1 MVPSI
6 VPSVDASIAVAAG
19 RGRGAIDANRGRSP
33 SPVARTPTRRGG
45 GTAGRVATNASAR
58 LGVAI
63 DCVHYDGREG
73 GIEGSNTAAVPGMR
87 RGARP
92 ARAFE
97 LASNAPAPR
106 GRRGSA
112 STRTNAA
119 DPGGSEVMK
128 SVAERVKAAREL
140 AKRLADQE
148 ASLGGGD
155 VAAPAPPQP
164 DPPQA
169 APPPPDAL
177 ANAATDLEDTVE
189 AQRLAQGMIRD
200 NAGDIDAA
208 AAAATA
214 EANKAAAEL
223 AQAEAEAQAYAARA
237 VSDMDEA
244 VTRIRQ
250 EAAKRVAAAERELER
265 EREANKRA
273 LVDATTRAQTLQT
286 TLEQVKTESDSRVQS
301 AESARAEA
309 EAASETARLELNR
322 ITADTSTKV
331 ATAEEAARVGIA
343 DATAARDAAL
353 AQLEEVRKQADND
366 VGAAKMVQEEITRQ
380 EVENAERAAE
390 TAINEAEERAKRA
403 ELDASKRILEAE
415 TRLQKE
421 VSAARQGAEGARESA
436 EDTLAEELAKTEAA
450 LDAAEELSAIEVTAA
465 REEAAA
471 KIAVKDAEM
480 AKAIA
485 EVERKMEEE
494 VSAARAKAKREVDE
508 AMTKAREEVAA
519 AQEEALEA
527 ARTSEA
533 IQAAKDAVAQAVQTA
548 EADVVSAK
556 KKASV
561 SEKEIER
568 IQAAAAKEIES
579 LNANFKKQIA
589 EVKLE
594 AEDLAAAKVEAAL
607 ERAEKAEEQGK
618 KDKEEAQARA
628 DAAIAEAVAAA
639 EKDVSKAESKSRDDI
654 IAAKKAQG
662 IELERL
668 RAEMEAKIAEANHD
682 AESRIQ
688 AAKNEVTIAEDDAAA
703 AIAKAREDS
712 DVSAQTA
719 RMEAEAAAA
728 EIREQEIA
736 AAKAEAETALAEAE
750 VALAEAELALA
761 EAKAA
766 TETEKE
772 RARLLEEERENAVN
786 EAKNAATKAA
796 EASIAEAR
804 QEKEEAES
812 IAYETIE
819 AAEEAKEEAE
829 AALARLKE
837 EQDASRKEFEAKI
850 VAAQA
855 AAEEARQESAEE
867 KRRRSDLEAGNE
879 MEKMIEFEKRVAKAT
894 ADLEKT
900 LEAEREQRE
909 QAETDLANA
918 RHRVESLTAELD
930 TVNTELTLSQKEEFR
945 AASGDER
952 VRAEFA
958 KLQLLLDKKNDQIA
972 LLQNNLGIAP
982 AAVPGQPPGQ
992 TQQTQSAATPVPG
1005 QPPAPAPAPAPVTAA
1020 QVKTAEEL
1028 ELETL
1033 LSEVLNLQTPVSE
1046 AVAAAHEQL
1055 GSNSAEQL
1063 QNLSNPADTINPDTG
1078 MTALQEVYASA
1089 YHKELEMRKR
1099 RRRLEAE
1106 QWVNTQTDVVASHV
1120 DEVYH
1125 WLGTN
1130 PRPGDNGII
1139 YNRRNKKS
1147 GFGDGGQC
1155 LMHMGYNGWQ
1165 GEPRQVGMQPLA
1177 HDHPARVEYWLD
1189 SGGGDW
1195 WIADPVYIHPDA
1207 RVLDFVFSNGEG
1219 QYDNAG
1225 GRDYHAAVGADD
1237 GTLPPEEDNVGKRE
1251 ELLEQEQGP
1260 LDATAAHRAGQRAE
1274 RKFLARS
1281 SFAPRPPEDPAT
1293 AKVVTVPAVPVA
1305 GQPVDVFY
1313 RLDRTDPKCPLRT
1326 NDVFIQGSWN
1336 RWTHKDTFGPTQM
1349 FPADPATL
1357 PGGANAKPAYT
1368 AKIFAPKNAHVM
1380 DFYFKDTQNQGQGQ
1394 GNYDSKYG
1402 LDYHVNITGAKGGGD
1417 PIMNVVNV
1425 AVEMAPIAKVGGM
1438 GDVVTALS
1446 RAIIEKGHNVEVILP
1461 KYDCMD
1467 HEQIEGL
1474 HLADEFKCNGIDIN
1488 VWKGEVEDVP
1498 VTFLQP
1504 ENGHFDVGCIYGRG
1518 DDHIRF
1524 NFFCECALE
1533 WMSHTEAKVDIIHAH
1548 DWSSAPVINA
1558 RRSKLPPGCATV
1570 FTIHNLQFGQDVIGR
1585 AMERATFAT
1594 TVSPTYAS
1602 EIAGEGAIR
1611 AHKEKLVG
1619 VRNGIDIEIW
1629 DPMTDECLEQ
1639 NFNADSWENGKAV
1652 AKRQLAEKLKMA
1664 MPPADHSAPLV
1675 GVVARLTN
1683 QKGVH
1688 MIKHA
1693 MYRTVENGGQ
1703 VVLLGSAP
1711 DGNVQNE
1718 FNQMAN
1724 DIGSKFPGQSG
1735 FVFAY
1740 DEPLSHLIYAAS
1752 DILLVPSMFEPC
1764 GLTQMIAMRYGTVP
1778 VVRRTGGLRDT
1789 VFDVDDD
1796 RDRAA
1801 EEGLT
1806 PNGFSFDGSQHYD
1819 IEYALDRAMQM
1830 YQGEKANWDTLVT
1843 TVMRQDW
1850 GWTDP
1855 ADTYVEHYW
1864 KATKS
1869 AKYAAQQGLHRD

>member
-6 VPSVDASIAVAAG
+6 ATVDASIAAAAG
-19 RGRGAIDANRGRSP
+19 RGRGAVTAARGRSP
-33 SPVARTPTRRGG
+33 SPVARTPTRRGV
-45 GTAGRVATNASAR
+45 TGRATNASAVLR
-58 LGVAI
+58 PIVADVVRDEPAGI
-63 DCVHYDGREG
+63 G
-73 GIEGSNTAAVPGMR
+73 GPAIPVMR
-87 RGARP
+87 RGVRP
-92 ARAFE
+92 ARSFD
-97 LASNAPAPR
+97 LATPPR
-106 GRRGSA
+106 ARGA
-112 STRTNAA
+112 RARTNAA

-148 ASLGGGD
+148 ASIGGGGD
-155 VAAPAPPQP
+155 VAAP
-164 DPPQA
+164 PQA
-169 APPPPDAL
+169 MNPPPGL
-177 ANAATDLEDTVE
+177 ASAADDLEDKVE

-200 NAGDIDAA
+200 KGGDVDAA

-214 EANKAAAEL
+214 EANRAAAEL

-286 TLEQVKTESDSRVQS
+286 TLEQVKRDSDERVAN
-301 AESARAEA
+301 AERARADA
-309 EAASETARLELNR
+309 EATAETARLELER
-322 ITADTSTKV
+322 ISTDAANKV
-331 ATAEEAARVGIA
+331 ATAEEAARVGVA
-343 DATAARDAAL
+343 DAESARDAAL
-353 AQLEEVRKQADND
+353 AQLEETRKAAEND
-366 VGAAKMVQEEITRQ
+366 VSAAKMVQEEITRQ

-390 TAINEAEERAKRA
+390 AAVIEAEDRARRAEEEASRRIKEAEER
-403 ELDASKRILEAE
+403 LE
-415 TRLQKE
+415 RE
-421 VSAARQGAEGARESA
+421 VSAAREGAEGARESA
-436 EDTLAEELAKTEAA
+436 EDILAEELAKTEEA
-450 LDAAEELSAIEVTAA
+450 LNAAEELSKIEIAAA

-471 KIAVKDAEM
+471 KIAAKDAEM
-480 AKAIA
+480 AKALA
-485 EVERKMEEE
+485 EVERRMEEE
-494 VSAARAKAKREVDE
+494 VASAQAKAKQQIDD
-508 AMTKAREEVAA
+508 AMTKAREEVAN

-527 ARTSEA
+527 ARTAEA
-533 IQAAKDAVAQAVQTA
+533 IQAAKEAVAAAVQAA
-548 EADVVSAK
+548 EADVVDAK
-556 KKASV
+556 KKASD

-568 IQAAAAKEIES
+568 IQQAAAKEIES
-579 LNANFKKQIA
+579 LSANFKKQIA
-589 EVKLE
+589 EVKTE
-594 AEDLAAAKVEAAL
+594 AEDMAAAKIEAAL
-607 ERAEKAEEQGK
+607 ERAEKAEEEARRV
-618 KDKEEAQARA
+618 KEEAQARA
-628 DAAIAEAVAAA
+628 DAAIEEAIAAA
-639 EKDVSKAESKSRDDI
+639 EKDVASAESKARDDV

-662 IELERL
+662 VELERL

-688 AAKNEVTIAEDDAAA
+688 AAKNEVKIAEDEAAK

-712 DVSAQTA
+712 DNSVAVA
-719 RMEAEAAAA
+719 KAEAEAAAA
-728 EIREQEIA
+728 EVRNQEIA

-766 TETEKE
+766 TEAEKE
-772 RARLLEEERENAVN
+772 KVSRMEQERENEVN

-804 QEKEEAES
+804 KEKEEAES

-837 EQDASRKEFEAKI
+837 EQDAKAVEFEQKI
-850 VAAQA
+850 AAAQA
-855 AAEEARQESAEE
+855 AAEEARSEAAEE

-900 LEAEREQRE
+900 LEQEREQRE

-930 TVNTELTLSQKEEFR
+930 TVQTELTLSQKEEFR

-958 KLQLLLDKKNDQIA
+958 KLQLLLDKKNEQIA
-972 LLQNNLGIAP
+972 LLQTKLGIAP
-982 AAVPGQPPGQ
+982 PAMPGMPPSPQQQPGTTPQAPG
-992 TQQTQSAATPVPG
+992 V
-1005 QPPAPAPAPAPVTAA
+1005 APAPAPVTAA
-1020 QVKTAEEL
+1020 QVKTAEEQ
-1028 ELETL
+1028 ELEKL
-1033 LSEVLNLQTPVSE
+1033 LSEVLSMQTPVSE
-1046 AVAAAHEQL
+1046 AVAAAHAQL
-1055 GSNSAEQL
+1055 GTNSGQQL
-1063 QNLSNPADTINPDTG
+1063 QNMSNPADTINPDTG
-1078 MTALQEVYASA
+1078 MTALQEVYAAA

-1106 QWVNTQTDVVASHV
+1106 QWVASQTDVVASHV

-1130 PRPGDNGII
+1130 PKPGDNAII
-1139 YNRRNKKS
+1139 YNRRNKKH

-1155 LMHMGYNGWQ
+1155 IMHMGYNGWQ
-1165 GEPRQVGMQPLA
+1165 GQPRQVGMQPLA

-1195 WIADPVYIHPDA
+1195 WIADPIYIHPEA
-1207 RVLDFVFSNGEG
+1207 KVLDFVFSNGEG

-1225 GRDYHAAVGADD
+1225 GRDYHAPVGLED
-1237 GTLPPEEDNVGKRE
+1237 GTLPPEEDHVAKRE
-1251 ELLEQEQGP
+1251 ALLEEEQGP

-1293 AKVVTVPAVPVA
+1293 AKVVTVPAIPVA
-1305 GQPVDVFY
+1305 GKPVDVFY
-1313 RLDRTDPKCPLRT
+1313 RLDRSDPKCPLRT

-1336 RWTHKDTFGPTQM
+1336 RWTHSDGFGPTQM
-1349 FPADPATL
+1349 FPADPSML
-1357 PGGANAKPAYT
+1357 PGGPNAKPAYT
-1368 AKIFAPKNAHVM
+1368 AKIFVPKNAHVM
-1380 DFYFKDTQNQGQGQ
+1380 DFYFKDTQANGQ

-1402 LDYHVNITGAKGGGD
+1402 LDYHVNITGAAGGGD
-1417 PIMNVVNV
+1417 PIMRVVNI

-1446 RAIIEKGHNVEVILP
+1446 RAIIEKGHNVKVILP

-1467 HEQIEGL
+1467 HEQIDGL
-1474 HLADEFKCNGIDIN
+1474 HLADEFTCNGVEIN
-1488 VWKGEVEDVP
+1488 VWKGDVEDVP

-1533 WMSHTEAKVDIIHAH
+1533 WLKVTDAKVDVVHCH
-1548 DWSSAPVINA
+1548 DWSSAPAIFA
-1558 RRSKLPPGCATV
+1558 RRSRLPAGCATV
-1570 FTIHNLQFGQDVIGR
+1570 FTIHNLNFGQDLIGR

-1602 EIAGEGAIR
+1602 EIADQGAIR
-1611 AHKEKLVG
+1611 VHKEKLVG

-1639 NFNADSWENGKAV
+1639 NYNADSWKNGKAV
-1652 AKRQLAEKLKMA
+1652 AKRQLAERLKMA
-1664 MPPADHSAPLV
+1664 MPPADHSVPLV
-1675 GVVARLTN
+1675 GVVARLTH

-1711 DGNVQNE
+1711 DGNVQRE
-1718 FNQMAN
+1718 FNQMAE
-1724 DIGSKFPGQSG
+1724 DIGNRFPGQSG

-1764 GLTQMIAMRYGTVP
+1764 GLTQMIAMRYGCIP

-1796 RDRAA
+1796 RERAA
-1801 EEGLT
+1801 EQGLT

-1819 IEYALDRAMQM
+1819 IEYALDRAMRM
-1830 YQGEKANWDTLVT
+1830 YASEKTNWDTLVGT
-1843 TVMRQDW
+1843 TMRQDW

-1869 AKYAAQQGLHRD
+1869 AKYQAAQGLHRD

>member
-1 MVPSI
+1 M
-6 VPSVDASIAVAAG
+6 
-19 RGRGAIDANRGRSP
+19 
-33 SPVARTPTRRGG
+33 
-45 GTAGRVATNASAR
+45 
-58 LGVAI
+58 
-63 DCVHYDGREG
+63 
-73 GIEGSNTAAVPGMR
+73 
-87 RGARP
+87 
-92 ARAFE
+92 
-97 LASNAPAPR
+97 
-106 GRRGSA
+106 
-112 STRTNAA
+112 
-119 DPGGSEVMK
+119 
-128 SVAERVKAAREL
+128 
-140 AKRLADQE
+140 
-148 ASLGGGD
+148 
-155 VAAPAPPQP
+155 
-164 DPPQA
+164 
-169 APPPPDAL
+169 
-177 ANAATDLEDTVE
+177 
-189 AQRLAQGMIRD
+189 
-200 NAGDIDAA
+200 
-208 AAAATA
+208 
-214 EANKAAAEL
+214 
-223 AQAEAEAQAYAARA
+223 
-237 VSDMDEA
+237 
-244 VTRIRQ
+244 
-250 EAAKRVAAAERELER
+250 
-265 EREANKRA
+265 
-273 LVDATTRAQTLQT
+273 
-286 TLEQVKTESDSRVQS
+286 
-301 AESARAEA
+301 
-309 EAASETARLELNR
+309 
-322 ITADTSTKV
+322 
-331 ATAEEAARVGIA
+331 
-343 DATAARDAAL
+343 
-353 AQLEEVRKQADND
+353 
-366 VGAAKMVQEEITRQ
+366 
-380 EVENAERAAE
+380 
-390 TAINEAEERAKRA
+390 
-403 ELDASKRILEAE
+403 
-415 TRLQKE
+415 
-421 VSAARQGAEGARESA
+421 
-436 EDTLAEELAKTEAA
+436 
-450 LDAAEELSAIEVTAA
+450 
-465 REEAAA
+465 
-471 KIAVKDAEM
+471 
-480 AKAIA
+480 
-485 EVERKMEEE
+485 
-494 VSAARAKAKREVDE
+494 
-508 AMTKAREEVAA
+508 
-519 AQEEALEA
+519 
-527 ARTSEA
+527 
-533 IQAAKDAVAQAVQTA
+533 
-548 EADVVSAK
+548 
-556 KKASV
+556 
-561 SEKEIER
+561 
-568 IQAAAAKEIES
+568 
-579 LNANFKKQIA
+579 
-589 EVKLE
+589 
-594 AEDLAAAKVEAAL
+594 
-607 ERAEKAEEQGK
+607 
-618 KDKEEAQARA
+618 
-628 DAAIAEAVAAA
+628 
-639 EKDVSKAESKSRDDI
+639 
-654 IAAKKAQG
+654 
-662 IELERL
+662 
-668 RAEMEAKIAEANHD
+668 
-682 AESRIQ
+682 
-688 AAKNEVTIAEDDAAA
+688 
-703 AIAKAREDS
+703 
-712 DVSAQTA
+712 
-719 RMEAEAAAA
+719 
-728 EIREQEIA
+728 
-736 AAKAEAETALAEAE
+736 
-750 VALAEAELALA
+750 
-761 EAKAA
+761 
-766 TETEKE
+766 
-772 RARLLEEERENAVN
+772 
-786 EAKNAATKAA
+786 
-796 EASIAEAR
+796 
-804 QEKEEAES
+804 
-812 IAYETIE
+812 
-819 AAEEAKEEAE
+819 
-829 AALARLKE
+829 
-837 EQDASRKEFEAKI
+837 
-850 VAAQA
+850 
-855 AAEEARQESAEE
+855 
-867 KRRRSDLEAGNE
+867 
-879 MEKMIEFEKRVAKAT
+879 
-894 ADLEKT
+894 
-900 LEAEREQRE
+900 
-909 QAETDLANA
+909 
-918 RHRVESLTAELD
+918 
-930 TVNTELTLSQKEEFR
+930 
-945 AASGDER
+945 
-952 VRAEFA
+952 
-958 KLQLLLDKKNDQIA
+958 
-972 LLQNNLGIAP
+972 
-982 AAVPGQPPGQ
+982 
-992 TQQTQSAATPVPG
+992 
-1005 QPPAPAPAPAPVTAA
+1005 
-1020 QVKTAEEL
+1020 
-1028 ELETL
+1028 
-1033 LSEVLNLQTPVSE
+1033 SE

-1155 LMHMGYNGWQ
+1155 IMHMGYNGWQ

-1446 RAIIEKGHNVEVILP
+1446 RAITEKGHNVEVILP

-1524 NFFCECALE
+1524 NLFCECALE

-1796 RDRAA
+1796 RERAA

>member
-6 VPSVDASIAVAAG
+6 ATVDASIAAAAG
-19 RGRGAIDANRGRSP
+19 RGRGAVTAARGRSP
-33 SPVARTPTRRGG
+33 SPVARTPTRRGV
-45 GTAGRVATNASAR
+45 AAATNASAVLR
-58 LGVAI
+58 PIVADVARDEPAGIGAPVVPVTRRGVRPARSF
-63 DCVHYDGREG
+63 DLATPPR
-73 GIEGSNTAAVPGMR
+73 A
-87 RGARP
+87 RGAR
-92 ARAFE
+92 A
-97 LASNAPAPR
+97 
-106 GRRGSA
+106 
-112 STRTNAA
+112 RTNAA

-148 ASLGGGD
+148 ASIGGGGGD
-155 VAAPAPPQP
+155 VAAPPQP
-164 DPPQA
+164 VDPPPGLASA
-169 APPPPDAL
+169 AD
-177 ANAATDLEDTVE
+177 DLEDKVE

-200 NAGDIDAA
+200 AAGDVDAA
-208 AAAATA
+208 AEAATA
-214 EANKAAAEL
+214 EANRAAAEL

-286 TLEQVKTESDSRVQS
+286 TLEQVKRDSDERVAA
-301 AESARAEA
+301 AERARADA
-309 EAASETARLELNR
+309 EATAETARLELSR
-322 ITADTSTKV
+322 ISADATGKV
-331 ATAEEAARVGIA
+331 AGAEEAARARVA
-343 DATAARDAAL
+343 DAESARDAAL
-353 AQLEEVRKQADND
+353 AQLEETRKMAEND
-366 VGAAKMVQEEITRQ
+366 VSAAKMVQEEITRQ

-390 TAINEAEERAKRA
+390 AAALEAEDRARRAEEEAERRIKEAEER
-403 ELDASKRILEAE
+403 LE
-415 TRLQKE
+415 RE
-421 VSAARQGAEGARESA
+421 VSAAREGAEGARESA
-436 EDTLAEELAKTEAA
+436 EDILAEELAKTEEA
-450 LDAAEELSAIEVTAA
+450 LNAAEELSKIEIAA
-465 REEAAA
+465 AKEEAAA
-471 KIAVKDAEM
+471 KIAAKDAEM
-480 AKAIA
+480 AKAVA
-485 EVERKMEEE
+485 EVERRMEEE
-494 VSAARAKAKREVDE
+494 VAAAQVKAKQQIDD

-527 ARTSEA
+527 ARTAEA
-533 IQAAKDAVAQAVQTA
+533 IQAAKEAVASAVKAA
-548 EADVVSAK
+548 EADVVDAK
-556 KKASV
+556 KKASD

-568 IQAAAAKEIES
+568 IQQAAAKEIES
-579 LNANFKKQIA
+579 LSANFKKQIA
-589 EVKLE
+589 EVKTE
-594 AEDLAAAKVEAAL
+594 AEDMAAAKIEAAL
-607 ERAEKAEEQGK
+607 ERAEKAEEETRRV
-618 KDKEEAQARA
+618 KEEAQARA
-628 DAAIAEAVAAA
+628 DQAIGEAIAAA
-639 EKDVSKAESKSRDDI
+639 EKDVASAESKARDDV
-654 IAAKKAQG
+654 IAAKKSQG
-662 IELERL
+662 VELERL

-688 AAKNEVTIAEDDAAA
+688 AAKNEVKIAEDEAAK

-712 DVSAQTA
+712 DNSVAVA
-719 RMEAEAAAA
+719 KMEAEAAAA
-728 EIREQEIA
+728 EIRQQEIA

-766 TETEKE
+766 TEAEKE
-772 RARLLEEERENAVN
+772 KVMRMEQERENAVN

-804 QEKEEAES
+804 KEKEEAES

-837 EQDASRKEFEAKI
+837 EQDAKAAEFEQKIAAAK
-850 VAAQA
+850 A
-855 AAEEARQESAEE
+855 AAEEARLEAAEE

-900 LEAEREQRE
+900 LEQEREQRE
-909 QAETDLANA
+909 QLETDLANA

-930 TVNTELTLSQKEEFR
+930 TVQTELTLSQKEEFR

-958 KLQLLLDKKNDQIA
+958 KLQLLLDKKNEQIA
-972 LLQNNLGIAP
+972 LLQTKLGIAP
-982 AAVPGQPPGQ
+982 PGIAPGAMPGMPPSPQQQPAQPQAPG
-992 TQQTQSAATPVPG
+992 TQQQ
-1005 QPPAPAPAPAPVTAA
+1005 PAPVTAA
-1020 QVKTAEEL
+1020 QVKTAEEQ
-1028 ELETL
+1028 ELEKL
-1033 LSEVLNLQTPVSE
+1033 LSEVLSMQTPVSE
-1046 AVAAAHEQL
+1046 AVAAAHAQL
-1055 GSNSAEQL
+1055 GTDSGQQL
-1063 QNLSNPADTINPDTG
+1063 QNMSNPADTINPDTG
-1078 MTALQEVYASA
+1078 MTALQEVYAAA

-1106 QWVNTQTDVVASHV
+1106 EWVASQTDVVASHV

-1130 PRPGDNGII
+1130 PKPGDNAII
-1139 YNRRNKKS
+1139 YNRRNKKH

-1155 LMHMGYNGWQ
+1155 IMHMGYNGWQ
-1165 GEPRQVGMQPLA
+1165 GQPRQVGMQPLA

-1195 WIADPVYIHPDA
+1195 WIADPIYIHPEA
-1207 RVLDFVFSNGEG
+1207 KVLDFVFSNGEG
-1219 QYDNAG
+1219 TYDNAG
-1225 GRDYHAAVGADD
+1225 GRDYHAPVGLED
-1237 GTLPPEEDNVGKRE
+1237 GTLPPEEDHVAKRE
-1251 ELLEQEQGP
+1251 AILEEEQGP

-1313 RLDRTDPKCPLRT
+1313 RLDRSDPKCPLRT

-1336 RWTHKDTFGPTQM
+1336 RWTHPDGFGPTQM
-1349 FPADPATL
+1349 FPADPSIL
-1357 PGGANAKPAYT
+1357 PGGPNAKPAYT
-1368 AKIFAPKNAHVM
+1368 AKIFVPKNAHVM
-1380 DFYFKDTQNQGQGQ
+1380 DFYFKDTQANGQ

-1402 LDYHVNITGAKGGGD
+1402 LDYHVNITGARGGGD
-1417 PIMNVVNV
+1417 PIMRVVNI

-1474 HLADEFKCNGIDIN
+1474 HLADEFTCGGVEIN
-1488 VWKGEVEDVP
+1488 VWKGDVEDVP

-1518 DDHIRF
+1518 DDHHRF
-1524 NFFCECALE
+1524 NFFCDCALE
-1533 WMSHTEAKVDIIHAH
+1533 WLKVTDAKVDVVHCH
-1548 DWSSAPVINA
+1548 DWSSAPAIFA
-1558 RRSKLPPGCATV
+1558 RRSQLPAGCATV
-1570 FTIHNLQFGQDVIGR
+1570 FTIHNLNFGQDLIGR

-1602 EIAGEGAIR
+1602 EISDQGAIR
-1611 AHKEKLVG
+1611 DHKEKLVG

-1629 DPMTDECLEQ
+1629 DPMTDESLEQ
-1639 NFNADSWENGKAV
+1639 NYNADSWKSGKAV
-1652 AKRQLAEKLKMA
+1652 AKRQLAERLKMA
-1664 MPPADHSAPLV
+1664 MPAADHSVPLV
-1675 GVVARLTN
+1675 GVVARLTH

-1718 FNQMAN
+1718 FNQMAE
-1724 DIGSKFPGQSG
+1724 DIGNRFPGQSG

-1764 GLTQMIAMRYGTVP
+1764 GLTQMIAMRYGCIP
-1778 VVRRTGGLRDT
+1778 VVRKTGGLRDT

-1796 RDRAA
+1796 RERAA

-1819 IEYALDRAMQM
+1819 IEYALDRAMRM
-1830 YQGEKANWDTLVT
+1830 YASEKTNWDTLVGT
-1843 TVMRQDW
+1843 TMRQDW

-1869 AKYAAQQGLHRD
+1869 AKYQASQGLHRD